1 MTRKGG
7 EGMRLSYGMPEP
19 DEEMK
24 TVASKIVKLLI
35 DSKMTYKKA
44 SETLET
50 AQTLLAQ
57 TKPSVF

>member
-1 MTRKGG
+1 MSRKGG

-50 AQTLLAQ
+50 AQTQIGRAH
-57 TKPSVF
+57 V

>member
-1 MTRKGG
+1 
-7 EGMRLSYGMPEP
+7 MRLSYGMPEP